1 MEYRT
6 DIERRDRADS
16 AAGQL
21 ARGLGWFSIAFGL
34 AEIAAP
40 QALSRALG
48 MEGRETLL
56 RAYGLREIANGA
68 AILVADDP
76 GPAMWARVAGDGL
89 DIASLIPALRE
100 DNPKRGNA
108 ALALG
113 AVAGITLLDLVC
125 ARSLSNDEGARP
137 WVRDYSDRSGLP
149 RPPEE
154 MRGAARDFAVP
165 RDMRAPEALRP
176 YSSG

>member
-6 DIERRDRADS
+6 DIERPDRADS

-89 DIASLIPALRE
+89 DIASLIPGLTE
-100 DNPKRGNA
+100 DNPKRGNV

-125 ARSLSNDEGARP
+125 ARSLSGESARP
-137 WVRDYSDRSGLP
+137 MRDYSDRSGLP
-149 RPPEE
+149 RPPEQ
-154 MRGAARDFAVP
+154 MRGAARDFVLP

>member
-1 MEYRT
+1 MDYGPDTGRQ
-6 DIERRDRADS
+6 ERREEGAR
-16 AAGQL
+16 QL
-21 ARGLGWFSIAFGL
+21 ARGLGWFSIALGL
-34 AEIAAP
+34 TEIAAP

-56 RAYGLREIANGA
+56 RAYGLREIVNGA
-68 AILVADDP
+68 AILVAEDP

-89 DIASLIPALRE
+89 DIASLIPGLSE
-100 DNPKRGNA
+100 DNPKRGNV

-113 AVAGITLLDLVC
+113 MVAGITLLDLVC
-125 ARSLSNDEGARP
+125 ARSVSDESARP